1 MNKTEILSTPTIVA
15 LQMCSGLNP
24 DDNIASL
31 KRALKTLPATRP
43 LLVCLP
49 EAFLVFSKSGND
61 TLAIAKQV
69 ERYKLQLSE
78 LCQHHNIWLNA
89 GTMPEPFNEH
99 KYYAASHL
107 YNNQG
112 ELVATY
118 NKIHLFDVNV
128 DDQTGSYRES
138 DFTQAGSDVVVVD
151 SPFGKI
157 GLTVCYDLRFSG
169 LFNELVCQGADI
181 ILVPSAF
188 TVVTGQAHW
197 QPLLAAR
204 AIETQCYVVAA
215 AQYGTHENGRQT
227 YGHSIIISPWGNI
240 LSELPTGTG
249 FISCNADLDQL
260 QKIRRDMPVQSHQ
273 RFREHLL

>member
-1 MNKTEILSTPTIVA
+1 
-15 LQMCSGLNP
+15 MCSGLSP

-61 TLAIAKQV
+61 TLRVAKQV

-138 DFTQAGSDVVVVD
+138 DFTQAGSDLVVVD

-169 LFNELVCQGADI
+169 LFNELVRQGADI

-227 YGHSIIISPWGNI
+227 YGHSIIISPWGSI